1 MAIAP
6 VSTTSSSIPPPID
19 PMRQAFGQLTSAI
32 QSGDL
37 SAAQS
42 AYTALTQAQPN
53 QGSGPFSQALSQI
66 GDALQSGDIGKA
78 QQAMAALQQQ
88 MQAMKG
94 AHHHH
99 GHHHAGGG
107 GDKSQSASA
116 SPSTSSDP
124 TASTTSTNL
133 VDVSA

>member
-6 VSTTSSSIPPPID
+6 VSTTSVSIPPPID
-19 PMRQAFGQLTSAI
+19 PMRQAFGQLTSAL
-32 QSGDL
+32 QSGNL

-42 AYTALTQAQPN
+42 AYTTLMQAQPN
-53 QGSGPFSQALSQI
+53 QGSSPLSQALSQI

-78 QQAMAALQQQ
+78 QAALASLQQQ

-116 SPSTSSDP
+116 SSSTSNDP

-133 VDVSA
+133 VDVTA

>member
-6 VSTTSSSIPPPID
+6 VSTTSASIPPPID
-19 PMRQAFGQLTSAI
+19 PMRQAFGQLTGAI

-42 AYTALTQAQPN
+42 AFAALTQAQPN

-78 QQAMAALQQQ
+78 QQALATLQQQ

-99 GHHHAGGG
+99 GHHHGGG

-116 SPSTSSDP
+116 SPSSSSDP
-124 TASTTSTNL
+124 TTASTASTNL
-133 VDVSA
+133 VDVTA